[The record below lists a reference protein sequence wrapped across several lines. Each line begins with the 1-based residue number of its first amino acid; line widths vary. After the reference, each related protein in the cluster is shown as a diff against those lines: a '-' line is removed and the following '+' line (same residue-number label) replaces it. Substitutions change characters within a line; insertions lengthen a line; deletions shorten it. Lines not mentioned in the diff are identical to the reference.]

1 MTTSSLFILLFCVAT
16 EIGRELCF
24 KVASNA
30 TTPENPVLGLAL
42 SPILWC
48 GIMLW
53 GVEMLAWIR
62 VLQSI
67 PLGIAF
73 PIMTLTFVGVPVASH
88 LLLKERLNR
97 SQWAGA
103 LLVFVG
109 VIIVGISGA
118 NA

>member
-1 MTTSSLFILLFCVAT
+1 MTITSLLILAFCLAT

-24 KVASNA
+24 KVASDA
-30 TTPENPVLGLAL
+30 AAPESPVLGLAL

-48 GIMLW
+48 GIILW

-73 PIMTLTFVGVPVASH
+73 PIMTLTFVGVPVACH
-88 LLLKERLNR
+88 VLLKERLR
-97 SQWAGA
+97 QSQWAGA

-109 VIIVGISGA
+109 VVIVGLSGA
-118 NA
+118 TA

>member
-1 MTTSSLFILLFCVAT
+1 MNATNLLVLAFCVAT

-24 KVASNA
+24 KVATNA
-30 TTPENPVLGLAL
+30 ASQDNTVRDLAL
-42 SPILWC
+42 SPVLWC
-48 GIMLW
+48 GIALW
-53 GVEMLAWIR
+53 AVEMLAWIR

-73 PIMTLTFVGVPVASH
+73 PIMTLTFVGVPVACH
-88 LLLKERLNR
+88 VLLNERLNR

-109 VIIVGISGA
+109 VVIVGFSGA
-118 NA
+118 TA

>member
-1 MTTSSLFILLFCVAT
+1 MTNTSLLILLFCIAT

-24 KVASNA
+24 KVASSA
-30 TTPENPVLGLAL
+30 TAPESPVLGLAK

-53 GVEMLAWIR
+53 VVEMLAWIR

-73 PIMTLTFVGVPVASH
+73 PIMTLTFVGVPVACH
-88 LLLKERLNR
+88 VLLRERLNQ

-103 LLVFVG
+103 LLVFAG
-109 VIIVGISGA
+109 VIIVGLSGA
-118 NA
+118 TA